1 MAKIIKVGS
10 QNPTLT
16 PSKLKKAG
24 SIQTHRNSNEATNPF
39 KFTNFEGKTLPFEY
53 ADVFQ
58 GFKPQSSNKMRMIAS
73 SIAGSMNKMKSS
85 ITEPIINFVHR
96 VSDWTVAKKD
106 EFMATP
112 FMKKTN
118 EILFTPIQ
126 LPKFE
131 GINLD
136 ISALKERYNSSVL
149 NRDIVD
155 IGKGLVEKCNSLI
168 PNISFHGRQ
177 KYSNMS
183 VEELR
188 ICLADALAEGGIN
201 E

>member
-10 QNPTLT
+10 QNPTIT
-16 PSKLKKAG
+16 PSKDKKAG

-58 GFKPQSSNKMRMIAS
+58 SFKPQSASKLRIIAS
-73 SIAGSMNKMKSS
+73 SVAGSMNKMRSS

-96 VSDWTVAKKD
+96 VSDWTLARKD
-106 EFMATP
+106 QLLATP

-118 EILFTPIQ
+118 EILFTPIE

-131 GINLD
+131 GINLNLD
-136 ISALKERYNSSVL
+136 GLKERYNSSVL

-155 IGKGLVEKCNSLI
+155 IGKGLVVKCNSLV
-168 PNISFHGRQ
+168 PNISFHGKQ

-201 E
+201 D